1 MQGRGF
7 ATGFS
12 AAGFV
17 TLILGQAA
25 LADAPSITVWVDSN
39 RQIPAQ
45 AYKDAH
51 PEMNITIDVVDG
63 SQGVNTSKIALA
75 EKANSGIPDVVF
87 LGSPDELST
96 LAANPINYPA
106 ALNELVPKNI
116 LDGFGTTLQRC
127 TVDGKI
133 YCLGNDTGQTVL
145 WYNKP
150 QFAAWGY
157 SVPKTFDEF
166 KALGDKLAKDHP
178 GYNLGAING
187 RYGVDA
193 FFGSSGCPI
202 IDPSSP
208 TDVRINTA
216 DPKCTRVGDVIG
228 PMMANGSLS
237 TLDLFDKNYTTQVAA
252 GKVVAMIGASWL
264 ADFAFKPMTTD
275 SGSNFDAKGKYAAA
289 PMPTWSGE
297 TTNWSGAVGGGIWVV
312 STKAKDMNAAV
323 KFAIAMT
330 TSPDVVKTQTT
341 YPAYAPNAEAWLR
354 AKAADPWYAEDPGPV
369 LKATA
374 NKVNPADGYVRY
386 QTQEI
391 DSFNQTVI
399 ANGAQD
405 MAAALKAWGEQV
417 TQAAQD
423 SGYSVTQ

>member
-1 MQGRGF
+1 MQGRGL
-7 ATGFS
+7 ATAFT

-17 TLILGQAA
+17 TLISGQAA
-25 LADAPSITVWVDSN
+25 LADKPSITVWVNSN

-51 PEMNITIDVVDG
+51 PEMNIAIDIVDG

-106 ALNELVPKNI
+106 RLNQLAPKNI

-127 TVDGKI
+127 TFEGKI

-150 QFAAWGY
+150 QFVAWGY

-166 KALGDKLAKDHP
+166 KTLGDKLAKEHP

-216 DPKCTRVGDVIG
+216 DPKCTRVGAVIG

-237 TLDLFDKNYTTQVAA
+237 TLDLFDKNFRYICVAC
-252 GKVVAMIGASWL
+252 
-264 ADFAFKPMTTD
+264 
-275 SGSNFDAKGKYAAA
+275 
-289 PMPTWSGE
+289 
-297 TTNWSGAVGGGIWVV
+297 
-312 STKAKDMNAAV
+312 
-323 KFAIAMT
+323 
-330 TSPDVVKTQTT
+330 
-341 YPAYAPNAEAWLR
+341 
-354 AKAADPWYAEDPGPV
+354 
-369 LKATA
+369 
-374 NKVNPADGYVRY
+374 
-386 QTQEI
+386 
-391 DSFNQTVI
+391 
-399 ANGAQD
+399 
-405 MAAALKAWGEQV
+405 
-417 TQAAQD
+417 
-423 SGYSVTQ
+423 